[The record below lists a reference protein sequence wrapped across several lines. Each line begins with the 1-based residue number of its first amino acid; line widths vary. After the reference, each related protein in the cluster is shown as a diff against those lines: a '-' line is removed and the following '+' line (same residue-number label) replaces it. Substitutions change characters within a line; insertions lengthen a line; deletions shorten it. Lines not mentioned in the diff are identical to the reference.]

1 MKNKKIFTI
10 TALVLAV
17 TAALG
22 ITAAAAYDS
31 SEDPLIT
38 WSYLRDIFKPE
49 ILDIID
55 ERFAE
60 YEVLLENL
68 EKAEETEA
76 PEEPI
81 ETEAPDETEAPEESE
96 EPAETE
102 PEKIP
107 AETVP
112 EYNEPAPTISM
123 TYEVIELKDG
133 DAIYAISACDI
144 MLRAGSAFCIA
155 PDERQGIA
163 DYTSGEEIYNGMP
176 LTKNHMCLIPRGD
189 GRGVL
194 AASESVFI
202 MVRGDYTIV
211 RK

>member
-1 MKNKKIFTI
+1 MKNRRFITI
-10 TALVLAV
+10 TAAIIAA

-22 ITAAAAYDS
+22 ITVAAAYDS

-49 ILDIID
+49 ILDVID
-55 ERFAE
+55 ERFEE
-60 YEVLLENL
+60 YEILLENL
-68 EKAEETEA
+68 EQEEEIAETEND
-76 PEEPI
+76 EEPEDI
-81 ETEAPDETEAPEESE
+81 AETEVSE
-96 EPAETE
+96 ETE
-102 PEKIP
+102 PETEIIP
-107 AETVP
+107 EETAP
-112 EYNEPAPTISM
+112 EYNEPVQAVPM
-123 TYEVIELKDG
+123 TYEVIELTEG

-144 MLRAGSAFCIA
+144 MLRAGKASCIA
-155 PDERQGIA
+155 PDATQRIA